1 MYLSPAGVILINTFE
16 ETFGDMHG
24 EGVWRKFGE
33 KASNIND
40 NFVALASFNGDI
52 TMMCH
57 LLFHLCFGYN
67 ELITRIMARRRK
79 KVFLHA
85 QGFLLNGMDLQ

>member
-1 MYLSPAGVILINTFE
+1 MCLQPDGMVLVNTFE

-40 NFVALASFNGDI
+40 NVVALALFNGDI

-57 LLFHLCFGYN
+57 LLFRLCFGYN
-67 ELITRIMARRRK
+67 
-79 KVFLHA
+79 
-85 QGFLLNGMDLQ
+85 

>member
-1 MYLSPAGVILINTFE
+1 VRASKFVDLLQLSRATNNSSTMYLSPAGVILINTFE

-40 NFVALASFNGDI
+40 NVVALASFNGDI

-57 LLFHLCFGYN
+57 LLFHLDFDYN
-67 ELITRIMARRRK
+67 
-79 KVFLHA
+79 
-85 QGFLLNGMDLQ
+85 